1 MDEGVQAPSPLEEIQ
16 MDIGKKNKNKI
27 KKRVIRNPMESFFLG
42 GFDMLP
48 KTTQNRVLKQLNLKN
63 KSKGK

>member
-1 MDEGVQAPSPLEEIQ
+1 

-48 KTTQNRVLKQLNLKN
+48 KTTQNRVIKQLNLKN

>member
-16 MDIGKKNKNKI
+16 VDIGKKNKNKI

-48 KTTQNRVLKQLNLKN
+48 KTTQNRVIKKLQQKN